1 MNSLWT
7 LEFFFSALLS
17 LQLLSFTKLS
27 SKAFV
32 AASALGLFISLNLPF
47 QIFEGSLSLFQFQ
60 YDGLRQLFACMISG
74 LGLVVGLYS
83 HFYFGPKR
91 EAHFFGL
98 LGIFQWS
105 CLLAVFA
112 DHTMMLATAWELTSI
127 TSFFLIGFHR
137 QKIESQKAAVQ
148 AFVIT
153 GAGGLFLF
161 AGLILLSEF
170 AGSYSLFEIV
180 SRTNFS
186 ELPYSHL
193 ICSFIMLGILTKSAQ
208 FPFHFWL
215 PGAMQAPTPVSA
227 YLHSATLVKL
237 GVFLAAALWPMM
249 KTFPLWHIGLSGLGL
264 LSFAGGA
271 FFSIF
276 QRDLKAGLAYT
287 TFSQLGLALMLFSQ
301 RSEKAFLAG
310 CLVVIAHA
318 LYKSTLFLSVGII
331 AKMKNSQSLLEL
343 SGLGK
348 VSRQLWLIVALAGGS
363 MMGAIPFLGFQAKEF
378 ALAILVAGKFAN
390 QRAEIFSWLCFAIG
404 SIFTIVFALFF
415 IWKVFAGKNDQP
427 KTQQAPSILLFCLYP
442 AAIAS
447 LVFGIFVSPLRS
459 FFSSIPELPFE
470 YLQIPLYHGLNQEF
484 MISMSLLAFGL
495 LTGVFLLKSKMFWSV
510 DWIKKMQ
517 PINLATAFS
526 LFSFDLLPKC
536 FQKFNDLFINFCSR
550 YALSSICV
558 IFLALSLSLVT
569 NNFQLNT
576 EILSRAHLLFC
587 ALLMSSGILAVI
599 LFFLKSLPIQFFLLG
614 AIGFMVAYAFA
625 LAAAPDLVLTQI
637 LIETASL
644 VLLVLAWLSTKRK
657 PIKPDTKIFP
667 WIIAATF
674 SALIVFAFSFLPQAS
689 FSKLSS
695 LFFAENGVE
704 YAYGNNLVN
713 VVIVDF
719 RALDT
724 LGEISVLALAYLGA
738 AGFASRFKRLAR
750 EIGTYPT
757 ITNWMR
763 QIGSLMLPILGL
775 FSLFYLFRG
784 HNLPGGGFIGGLL
797 LSLALFTRMI
807 LFAKNPFAMKL
818 TFFGLSLSYI
828 SSLLPLFLGRE
839 FFESFHT
846 FAGPS
851 SMLFDIGVYFCV
863 AGSISGLLEI
873 LMKFRKA
880 SWQSLGGQDA

>member
-7 LEFFFSALLS
+7 LEFFFLTLLS

-27 SKAFV
+27 SKAFI
-32 AASALGLFISLNLPF
+32 AASALGLFISVNLPF
-47 QIFEGSLSLFQFQ
+47 QVFEGSVSLFHFQ

-91 EAHFFGL
+91 DAHFFGL

-137 QKIESQKAAVQ
+137 QKMESQKAAIQ

-153 GAGGLFLF
+153 GVGGLFLF

-186 ELPYSHL
+186 ELPHSYL

-378 ALAILVAGKFAN
+378 ALAILVAGRFAN
-390 QRAEIFSWLCFAIG
+390 HRAEIFSWVCFAIG
-404 SIFTIVFALFF
+404 SVFTIIFALFF
-415 IWKVFAGKNDQP
+415 IWKVFAGKAD
-427 KTQQAPSILLFCLYP
+427 KTETSEAPRLLLFCLYP

-447 LVFGIFVSPLRS
+447 LLFGIYVSPLRS
-459 FFSSIPELPFE
+459 FFERIPLLPLE
-470 YLQIPLYHGLNQEF
+470 SLQIPLHHGLNQEF
-484 MISMSLLAFGL
+484 IISMSLLTLGL
-495 LTGVFLLKSKMFWSV
+495 IAGVFLLKNKTFWSI
-510 DWIKKMQ
+510 DWVKKLK
-517 PINLATAFS
+517 PVSLAIAFS
-526 LFSFDLLPKC
+526 LVSFELLPKNL
-536 FQKFNDLFINFCSR
+536 QKFNKTFVKLCSR
-550 YALSSICV
+550 YALPSICI
-558 IFLALSLSLVT
+558 IFLALSFNVVAS
-569 NNFQLNT
+569 NFELNT

-587 ALLMSSGILAVI
+587 VLLISCGVLSII
-599 LFFLKSLPIQFFLLG
+599 LFFLHSLPIQFFLLG

-657 PIKPDTKIFP
+657 PIQPNTKIFP
-667 WIIAATF
+667 WVIAATF
-674 SALIVFAFSFLPQAS
+674 SALIVFAFSFLPAAS

-724 LGEISVLALAYLGA
+724 LGEITVLALSYLGA
-738 AGFASRFKRLAR
+738 LGFASRFKNLAR
-750 EIGTYPT
+750 EIGTYPA
-757 ITNWMR
+757 ITDWMK
-763 QIGSLMLPILGL
+763 QIGFLMLPILVL

-797 LSLALFTRMI
+797 LALALFTRMI
-807 LFAKNPFAMKL
+807 LFAKNPFAIKL
-818 TFFGLSLSYI
+818 TFFGLSLSYA

-839 FFESFHT
+839 FFESFDSLV
-846 FAGPS
+846 GPS
-851 SMLFDIGVYFCV
+851 SMLFDIGVYLCV

-880 SWQSLGGQDA
+880 SWRHLGGQDA